1 MTAVIDRQDCGG
13 HNTRQGSTES
23 WTYLYPASVQ
33 EMLCSQSRGKCHPLP
48 CQFDEPPG
56 HSGTP
61 HSRTPRPSAG
71 PDSRA
76 LLYTPR
82 SPSPRR
88 VRTPHCHHRAAAGQI
103 DSFFAEPPSS
113 ALLFGSKV
121 RVPLEDPIRTRVARG
136 GAKSC
141 PLPPHSLLV
150 LVHTGSSYNIIR
162 GFFITYF
169 LYENLTIVNPDQVLQ
184 QDTPVRFAY
193 SQLFTGR
200 IYSVYPYHLFT

>member
-13 HNTRQGSTES
+13 HNTRQGSTKS
-23 WTYLYPASVQ
+23 WTYTCDSTGDVVLLV
-33 EMLCSQSRGKCHPLP
+33 QSRGKCHPLP

-88 VRTPHCHHRAAAGQI
+88 VRTPHCHHRAAAGRI
-103 DSFFAEPPSS
+103 DSFFAESPSS

-150 LVHTGSSYNIIR
+150 LVHTGRSNNIIR

-169 LYENLTIVNPDQVLQ
+169 L
-184 QDTPVRFAY
+184 
-193 SQLFTGR
+193 
-200 IYSVYPYHLFT
+200 